1 MEYGYRNRDPSRRI
15 VGIGIVLVLHL
26 LVFWLVVTG
35 TARKGLKLLKI
46 PMAATVIQEVIIP
59 PPPPPPPPVVKEI
72 HKPVT
77 DAPRSEAPLPFV
89 PVPDVVAQVTS
100 ASTIASIATPPP
112 VPVVIAPPPAP
123 QVDDTAKVKAQ
134 IASLEGEYI
143 GKVRAMLNS
152 TKRYPTGRQASQQRP
167 QGKTKLW
174 FTITRHGAL
183 VDVGIM
189 ESSNSNLLDD
199 AALAT
204 VRRGTYEAF
213 PPNTWVGEEQ
223 HTFST
228 EIAFSPPG
236 S

>member
-1 MEYGYRNRDPSRRI
+1 MEYGYRNKDPSRRI
-15 VGIGIVLVLHL
+15 VGVGFVLVLHL

-46 PMAATVIQEVIIP
+46 PMSATVIQEVIIP
-59 PPPPPPPPVVKEI
+59 PPPPPVVKEI
-72 HKPVT
+72 QRPVT
-77 DAPRSEAPLPFV
+77 DAPRTAAPLPFV
-89 PVPDVVAQVTS
+89 PVPDVVPQATS
-100 ASTIASIATPPP
+100 ANTIASVATPPP
-112 VPVVIAPPPAP
+112 VPAVIAPPPAP
-123 QVDDTAKVKAQ
+123 QVDDAAKARAQ

-167 QGKTKLW
+167 EGKTKLW

-213 PPNTWVGEEQ
+213 PPNTWVGQEQ

>member
-1 MEYGYRNRDPSRRI
+1 MEYGYRNRDPSSRI
-15 VGIGIVLVLHL
+15 MGMGFVFALHL
-26 LVFWLVVTG
+26 LVVWLVVTG

-46 PMAATVIQEVIIP
+46 PMAATVIQEVVI
-59 PPPPPPPPVVKEI
+59 PPPPPPPVVKEI

-77 DAPRSEAPLPFV
+77 DAPRTEAPLPFV
-89 PVPDVVAQVTS
+89 PVPDVVPQATN
-100 ASTIASIATPPP
+100 APTIAAVATPPP
-112 VPVVIAPPPAP
+112 VPAVIAAPPAP
-123 QVDDTAKVKAQ
+123 QIDEARAKAH

-167 QGKTKLW
+167 EGKTKLW